1 MMPQRVNNPRYW
13 RAHAEETRTIA
24 EQMKDPECKRLLMS
38 VAAIYAELARRAL
51 AGAAS
56 NRNKTATDG

>member
-1 MMPQRVNNPRYW
+1 
-13 RAHAEETRTIA
+13 
-24 EQMKDPECKRLLMS
+24 MKDPECKRLLMS

-56 NRNKTATDG
+56 NRNETASDG